1 MMAYNGMDKIT
12 VDVPLMLRLM
22 EYAREDAIHD
32 KDLHFIAEHLSYP
45 SYWSASSNNLAAA
58 SVSLAAASVSLDI
71 TISLQDNLQ

>member
-32 KDLHFIAEHLSYP
+32 KDLHFVAEHLIRLMETNTLLTMKHYD
-45 SYWSASSNNLAAA
+45 AI
-58 SVSLAAASVSLDI
+58 VDREGF
-71 TISLQDNLQ
+71 